1 MAKHPPR
8 GVKPAPLVPDMN
20 QLHCHLWR
28 QFINQPGVFQ
38 KLIGHLED
46 VKKQNGDDIICD
58 DLEFPSSEDD
68 FHPLSE
74 SSRISVSDDHSA
86 RVSMPPMSP
95 RTPIPSHGVQEEERN
110 VFFVSN
116 NIDLV
121 PDRNITSP
129 VVTDKDTVKV
139 NAIKVPV
146 IKYHPAVE
154 ETLTP
159 RDSSPET
166 EELSTD
172 KDVAS
177 LSLPLLS
184 KQETLKPT
192 YIPPFYH
199 PHIPIPLLP
208 STFISS
214 IQTFFSSQPSSLVTP
229 STAPLLAQA
238 LQLSPYLSTSI
249 FTACYG
255 PAAQQGSCSQFLSF
269 WQAQAKL
276 LHCVEDPV
284 KIFNILS
291 GCTRNYLIP
300 DDFLP
305 IISTVLNTH
314 CQLDFFRGESYQNL
328 HTAYLTSVVAAI
340 FFTAGAWRRKRMYF
354 WQFSKLGFH
363 KTLDKLATDQDL
375 NFIEYFSYDQF
386 YVFYVKFV
394 SLDIDEDGVLSQV
407 ELLEYEDG
415 GQLARKV
422 VDRVWQVNLD
432 NKERNMEYWDWVIF
446 LMAEVDKSTDP
457 AMDYWFAVLDVD
469 GDGLLSIGEMKVF
482 YTESLMVLI
491 TADIVVPQLVKWED
505 IKTQIWDIIRHTRHG
520 LFSLMDIKGN
530 VKFAHILDAF
540 INIFSFIMNDE
551 SDVSIKS
558 EMSLLQKYVV
568 RSLNDLES

>member
-1 MAKHPPR
+1 MARHPPR
-8 GVKPAPLVPDMN
+8 GVKPAPLVPDLKL
-20 QLHCHLWR
+20 LHCHLWR

-38 KLIGHLED
+38 KLMGHLED
-46 VKKQNGDDIICD
+46 VKKQDDTVCD

-74 SSRISVSDDHSA
+74 SSRISVSDDNSV
-86 RVSMPPMSP
+86 RLSLPPMSP
-95 RTPIPSHGVQEEERN
+95 RTPVPSQGEQEEELS
-110 VFFVSN
+110 VFFVSR

-129 VVTDKDTVKV
+129 VVIDKDAGKV

-146 IKYHPAVE
+146 IKYRPAAAAE
-154 ETLTP
+154 DTLKP
-159 RDSSPET
+159 GDDSPES
-166 EELSTD
+166 EEVSTD
-172 KDVAS
+172 KPV
-177 LSLPLLS
+177 LNLPLS
-184 KQETLKPT
+184 EQETSKPV
-192 YIPPFYH
+192 PPFY
-199 PHIPIPLLP
+199 PPNNIPIPLLS

-214 IQTFFSSQPSSLVTP
+214 VQAFFSSQPSALVTP
-229 STAPLLAQA
+229 STAPTLAQA

-249 FTACYG
+249 FTACFG
-255 PAAQQGSCSQFLSF
+255 PAAQEGSCTQLLSF

-291 GCTRNYLIP
+291 GCSRNYLVP

-305 IISTVLNTH
+305 IINMVLNNH
-314 CQLDFFRGESYQNL
+314 SQLDFFRGESYQNL
-328 HTAYLTSVVAAI
+328 HSAYLTSVVAAI
-340 FFTAGAWRRKRMYF
+340 FFTAGAWRRKKMYY
-354 WQFSKLGFH
+354 WQFSKLRFH

-375 NFIEYFSYDQF
+375 NYIEYFSYDQF
-386 YVFYVKFV
+386 YVFYVKFAN
-394 SLDIDEDGVLSQV
+394 LDIDEDGVLSKA
-407 ELLEYEDG
+407 ELLEYEEG

-422 VDRVWQVNLD
+422 VDRVWQVNLE
-432 NKERNMEYWDWVIF
+432 NKEKNMEYWDWVIF

-457 AMDYWFAVLDVD
+457 AMDYWFAVLDMD
-469 GDGLLSIGEMKVF
+469 GDGLLSIGEMKAF

-505 IKTQIWDIIRHTRHG
+505 IKTQIWDIIRHTRQG

-551 SDVSIKS
+551 NDVSIKS
-558 EMSLLQKYVV
+558 DMSPLQKYVV
-568 RSLNDLES
+568 RALNDLES